1 MKTIAII
8 GAGEGLGFSLA
19 QKFGANG
26 FQVALVARNKT
37 KLDAIVEKLKREGI
51 EAAAFVA
58 DVTNHQLPV

>member
-19 QKFGANG
+19 QKFGMNG

-37 KLDAIVEKLKREGI
+37 KLDTIVENSYPHFDIGI
-51 EAAAFVA
+51 DGRKFSA
-58 DVTNHQLPV
+58 TI

>member
-37 KLDAIVEKLKREGI
+37 
-51 EAAAFVA
+51 
-58 DVTNHQLPV
+58 

>member
-1 MKTIAII
+1 MKTIAIV

-37 KLDAIVEKLKREGI
+37 KLDAMVERLKNEGI
-51 EAAAFVA
+51 EAFCVSGRCNQKQS
-58 DVTNHQLPV
+58 VG